1 MTREKV
7 APSHLIQSITYTES
21 IWKIL
26 KKKRLESLKIFE
38 VLEKFNVF
46 IHGSIA
52 RGDVHK
58 NSDIDFIIPNMIKE
72 FELIQPLDSIGIS
85 SFQERKLIQATPLSA
100 IKATLT
106 LTEDISITFPL
117 IPFYPREFQF
127 YKFGGQIDL
136 KALKEDKR
144 VPGINKKLVF
154 ILPNENG
161 HDEFGVNQDNA
172 SIYAKQLDISIDTI
186 LERIR
191 VLNRRDKVGRTGIYY
206 HKILTPDESFGKVLK
221 QLQDK
226 NAASKRRIKRKKI

>member
-21 IWKIL
+21 DWKIL
-26 KKKRLESLKIFE
+26 KKKRLEALKI
-38 VLEKFNVF
+38 LESLQKFNVF
-46 IHGSIA
+46 VHGSIA

-58 NSDIDFIIPNMIKE
+58 KSDIDFIIPSLIKE
-72 FELIQPLDSIGIS
+72 FELIKPLDSIGIT
-85 SFQERKLIQATPLSA
+85 SFQERKLVQATPLSA

-106 LTEDISITFPL
+106 ISEDISITFPL

-127 YKFGGQIDL
+127 YKFGGQLDYNGL
-136 KALKEDKR
+136 KDDTR

-161 HDEFGVNQDNA
+161 HEEFAVNENNA
-172 SIYAKQLDISIDTI
+172 SIYAKRLGISIDTI

-221 QLQDK
+221 ELQDK

>member
-7 APSHLIQSITYTES
+7 APSHLIQSVTYTES

-26 KKKRLESLKIFE
+26 KEKRLNALKIFE
-38 VLEKFNVF
+38 TLKKFNVF
-46 IHGSIA
+46 IHGSLA

-85 SFQERKLIQATPLSA
+85 SFQERKLVQATPLSA
-100 IKATLT
+100 IKATLIVT
-106 LTEDISITFPL
+106 DEISITFPL
-117 IPFYPREFQF
+117 IPFYPREYQF

-136 KALKEDKR
+136 EAFKEDKR
-144 VPGINKKLVF
+144 VPGINKKLIF
-154 ILPNENG
+154 ISPNEHG
-161 HDEFGVNQDNA
+161 HNEFAINQDNA
-172 SIYAKQLDISIDTI
+172 SIYAKQLNISIDTI
-186 LERIR
+186 YERIR

-206 HKILTPDESFGKVLK
+206 HKILAPDDSFGKVLK
-221 QLQDK
+221 ELQDN